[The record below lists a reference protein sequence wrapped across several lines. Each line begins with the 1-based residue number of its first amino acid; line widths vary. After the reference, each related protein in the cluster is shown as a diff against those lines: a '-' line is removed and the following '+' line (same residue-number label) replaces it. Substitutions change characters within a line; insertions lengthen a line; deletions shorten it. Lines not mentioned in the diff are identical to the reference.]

1 MTAFG
6 RSGVGFVSPVGQPG
20 QTLGA
25 LAMTFTNYETGF
37 EYQDFFRLDPDD
49 AQAEGYQWARTLA
62 DIEDELAK
70 PDPLPPIGEVE
81 LI

>member
-1 MTAFG
+1 
-6 RSGVGFVSPVGQPG
+6 
-20 QTLGA
+20 
-25 LAMTFTNYETGF
+25 MTFTNYETGF